1 MRGRGKYL
9 GCFCK
14 DEMDDLS
21 NAIRRDNSLHEHTF
35 AIVNTGLKESSG
47 EHWMG
52 VIMNKRTNSSGYFDT
67 FGRRFPWLIDTLK
80 KHFNNVHR
88 TRHVVQSEDVSTCSL
103 HVLYFIIR
111 MMDPFNKSSYVR
123 NVNVGNYTRVHY
135 DTKEDNAILK
145 DKDIVRHLSNKFH
158 TNFSMLLTK

>member
-1 MRGRGKYL
+1 
-9 GCFCK
+9 
-14 DEMDDLS
+14 
-21 NAIRRDNSLHEHTF
+21 
-35 AIVNTGLKESSG
+35 
-47 EHWMG
+47 MG
-52 VIMNKRTNSSGYFDT
+52 VITNKRTNSLGYFDT
-67 FGRRFPWLIDTLK
+67 FGRRFLWLIDTLK

-88 TRHVVQSEDVSTCSL
+88 TRHVVQSEDFSTCGL
-103 HVLYFIIR
+103 HVLYFKIR